1 LAAWIQPPEGM
12 PTTVPEGT
20 FIGQLGFTQG
30 LNYQFVAKNDGGRQ
44 IFQYLKMAIVDA
56 LEIPEDKVVNY
67 GLKAADTW
75 NTLGWGQTLAV
86 FMIPAQ
92 LNDTLAQQITKP
104 ASKFYNNKNETV
116 NDLTS
121 LVDPTSFSEYG
132 GKGAG
137 SNTNPNDPAA
147 TSTNGPAQGG
157 PIDGD
162 MKASRPINGTSV
174 GVATGAIIGAFAY
187 GAAMFFV
194 ARRYK
199 KKKMSHQRS
208 SSVPSSRYTY
218 GSVGGLGGSAW
229 MSGARNG
236 RLTPGLPGSRGSR
249 GSSSSNGR
257 SVRTAQISAPVMAE
271 NSLGWN

>member
-1 LAAWIQPPEGM
+1 MPED
-12 PTTVPEGT
+12 T
-20 FIGQLGFTQG
+20 FIGQLGFTEG
-30 LNYQFVAKNDGGRQ
+30 LNYLFVARHESSAQ
-44 IFQYLKMAIVDA
+44 IFLYLKMAIVDA
-56 LEIPEDKVVNY
+56 LGVPEDKVVNY
-67 GLKAADTW
+67 GLKSADTW

-86 FMIPAQ
+86 FMIPGS
-92 LNDTLAQQITKP
+92 LNATLAQQIIQP

-116 NDLTS
+116 NDLTA
-121 LVDPTSFSEYG
+121 LVDPSSFSEYG
-132 GKGAG
+132 GKPAG
-137 SNTNPNDPAA
+137 SNTNPNDPEA

-199 KKKMSHQRS
+199 RKKLSHQRS

-218 GSVGGLGGSAW
+218 GSVGGLGGNAW